1 MVSVALPVQWRDV
14 GGYASL
20 AETLAHDAAG
30 NALIGASV
38 RLDAADNVIINTAGD
53 DHLVGILGCSGMVV
67 VTTPTVTMV
76 APVDAAER
84 VRELVALVRAEAG
97 ERYV

>member
-1 MVSVALPVQWRDV
+1 MLAVALPVRWHDV

-20 AETLAHDAAG
+20 AEVLSHDAAG
-30 NALIGASV
+30 NALIGPSV
-38 RLDAADNVIINTAGD
+38 HLDAERNVIINTAGD
-53 DHLVGILGCSGMVV
+53 DHVISLLGCSDLVV

-76 APVDAAER
+76 APVDEAER

-97 ERYV
+97 ESYV